1 VEMLELD
8 MDIESDLG
16 IDSIKRVEIL
26 STLEE
31 KMPDLPPVSPEIM
44 GSLKTLGQI
53 AEYLTG
59 SDNKKPQSRPKE
71 KKAPQEHASQTGQKI
86 QSPKIQNQMLEVVS
100 QLTGYPVEMLELDMD
115 IESDLGIDS
124 IKRVEILSA
133 IEEKMPDLPS
143 VSPEIM
149 GSLKTLGQIAEHL
162 TGSDKSDAHKK
173 QNEKVLSKN
182 DALVK
187 SQKTPSP
194 LMGEGRGE
202 GEKTDVKIDRRVVS
216 LSEKPLH
223 YDNKLS
229 IPNGRKVLI
238 TDDKAGLSRAIAKK
252 LASLNIDASVIS
264 NDLLKNKKDLPPAGG
279 LIILPDR
286 EMLGADYSQNNG
298 SNLPDDT
305 FLKKAFELTSRVAG
319 ELLDSA
325 EKGGAVFAT
334 ITSLDGAFG
343 FKGKGINN
351 PLQGGLAGL
360 AKTASIEW
368 EKVNCHAIDISPNWK
383 DNKKIAKAVVYELLN
398 PDLTSPVETGLNPD
412 LRLILELEP
421 SPYHHGK
428 IDLDQDDVVVI
439 TGGAR
444 GITAASALALAK
456 HSKPTLVLLGRSP
469 YPSPEPEW
477 LATINDEP
485 AIKKA
490 ILENEFSGNHVS
502 PVQLEKSYKN
512 HMANREI
519 TGNLVRLEE
528 TGSTV
533 LYYSVDV
540 RDSDRVK
547 SILDD
552 VRSNHG
558 PIKGFIHGA
567 GTLKDR
573 LIVEKTVEQFE
584 MVFDTKVK
592 GLKTLLEATKQDKLK
607 YIVLFS
613 SITARF
619 GNMGQS
625 DYAMANEVLNKIARH
640 ESIVRPDCKVISI
653 NWGPWDGGMVSP
665 ALKREFALS
674 KIELIP
680 IDSGAM
686 CMLYEMMGDKSC
698 PVEVVMGADIMPAK
712 KLVSGR
718 KQVSLSDTKVNL
730 SLTAKR
736 EIDINS
742 YPVLGSHI
750 LDGKPVVP
758 FALITEWLGHGAL
771 HENPGLFF
779 HGIDD
784 MRILSGIKLNNN
796 KKMIR
801 LMAGKSRKKGSFFE
815 VDVEIRDGIKDGVE
829 MIHSRAKAIL
839 TDRPAQPPVFNGVD
853 DIDSKPFHMSIDEI
867 YKKILFHGAELRGI
881 KEIISYS
888 SNKMVARL
896 SSAPQPSKWISNPL
910 RSKWI
915 ADPLVLDCAFQM
927 AIIWAFEK
935 TGAVSLPSYTASYR
949 QYRNDFPSD
958 GVTAVLEVKETTR
971 HKMKCDFTFLDQDNV
986 VVALLT
992 GYEAIIDD
1000 SLINAFISR

>member
-1 VEMLELD
+1 
-8 MDIESDLG
+8 
-16 IDSIKRVEIL
+16 
-26 STLEE
+26 
-31 KMPDLPPVSPEIM
+31 
-44 GSLKTLGQI
+44 
-53 AEYLTG
+53 
-59 SDNKKPQSRPKE
+59 
-71 KKAPQEHASQTGQKI
+71 
-86 QSPKIQNQMLEVVS
+86 MLEVVS

-115 IESDLGIDS
+115 VESDLGIDS
-124 IKRVEILSA
+124 IKRVEILST

-149 GSLKTLGQIAEHL
+149 GSLKTLGQIAEYL
-162 TGSDKSDAHKK
+162 TESDKSDAHKK
-173 QNEKVLSKN
+173 QNEKVLSKSKT
-182 DALVK
+182 DEKPDVK
-187 SQKTPSP
+187 I
-194 LMGEGRGE
+194 
-202 GEKTDVKIDRRVVS
+202 DVKIDRRVVS
-216 LSEKPLH
+216 LAEKPLH

-238 TDDKAGLSRAIAKK
+238 TDDRAGLSKAIARE
-252 LASLNIDASVIS
+252 LASFNIDATVIS
-264 NDLLKNKKDLPPAGG
+264 NDILKNKKDLPQAGG

-286 EMLGADYSQNNG
+286 EMIGPDYSQNNYSQNNG

-305 FLKKAFELTSRVAG
+305 FLKKAFEFTSRVTR

-343 FKGKGINN
+343 FKGKDIFN

-368 EKVNCHAIDISPNWK
+368 EKVNCHAIDISPDWK
-383 DNKKIAKAVVYELLN
+383 NNKEIAKAVVYELLN
-398 PDLTSPVETGLNPD
+398 PDLSAPVETGLSPD
-412 LRLILELEP
+412 SRLILGLEP
-421 SPYHHGK
+421 SPYHQGK
-428 IDLDQDDVVVI
+428 IDLDRDDVVVV

-444 GITAASALALAK
+444 GVTAASALALAK
-456 HSKPTLVLLGRSP
+456 HSKPILVLLGRSP
-469 YPSPEPEW
+469 NPSPEPEW
-477 LATINDEP
+477 LATINDES

-490 ILENEFSGNHVS
+490 ILENEFSGNNVS

-519 TGNLVRLEE
+519 TGNIVRLEE

-540 RDSDRVK
+540 RDFDGVK

-558 PIKGFIHGA
+558 PIKGIIHGA

-573 LIVEKTVEQFE
+573 LIVEKTLKQFE

-619 GNMGQS
+619 GNRGQA

-665 ALKREFALS
+665 ALKREFARS

-712 KLVSGR
+712 KLITGR
-718 KQVSLSDTKVNL
+718 KQVSLSDTKENL

-779 HGIDD
+779 YGLDD

-801 LMAGKSRKKGSFFE
+801 LMAGKSRKKGSIFE
-815 VDVEIRDGIKDGVE
+815 VDVEIRNGIKDGVE

-839 TDRPAQPPVFNGVD
+839 TDRPAQPPVFSGLD
-853 DIDSKPFHMSIDEI
+853 DIDSKPFPMSIDEI
-867 YKKILFHGAELRGI
+867 YEKILFHGAQLRGI

-888 SNKMVARL
+888 SNKMAARI
-896 SSAPQPSKWISNPL
+896 SSAPQPAKWISNPL
-910 RSKWI
+910 RSKWLT
-915 ADPLVLDCAFQM
+915 DPLVLDCAFQM
-927 AIIWAFEK
+927 AIIWSFEK

-949 QYRNDFPSD
+949 QYRNGFPSD

-986 VVALLT
+986 VVAQLT
-992 GYEAIIDD
+992 GYEAIIDN
-1000 SLINAFISR
+1000 SLINAFKPGH